1 MCRSIKPL
9 RRADSDTTT
18 GEIEAA
24 ALQFVRKVSNYRTPS
39 TRNQEAFDAAVA
51 EIADA
56 SRRMLETLG
65 VEVVD
70 GPNRWMTRA
79 GEIRYERPTT
89 SIRTRTRTPGGLN
102 RLASDAADEPDR
114 LRSGAMPTTID
125 PAPAGAVV
133 GPRPGSRSR

>member
-39 TRNQEAFDAAVA
+39 TRNQDAFDAAVA

-56 SRRMLETLG
+56 SKRMLETLG

-79 GEIRYERPTT
+79 GEIRYEAPHDHPHPHGNE
-89 SIRTRTRTPGGLN
+89 PGH
-102 RLASDAADEPDR
+102 SH
-114 LRSGAMPTTID
+114 
-125 PAPAGAVV
+125 AGA
-133 GPRPGSRSR
+133 G

>member
-9 RRADSDTTT
+9 RRSESDTTT

-24 ALQFVRKVSNYRTPS
+24 ALQFVRKVSNYRVPS
-39 TRNQEAFDAAVA
+39 ARNADAFDAAVA

-70 GPNRWMTRA
+70 GPNRW
-79 GEIRYERPTT
+79 
-89 SIRTRTRTPGGLN
+89 TPG
-102 RLASDAADEPDR
+102 
-114 LRSGAMPTTID
+114 SGSSHRHA
-125 PAPAGAVV
+125 AGA
-133 GPRPGSRSR
+133 PEHAH